1 MLNPCWLE
9 RDKSSDC
16 GDKKSYNDKKS
27 GRVGREQH
35 RAVDKMYDVETLPK
49 NKTQFFR
56 LRMSFDKVCSEF
68 LESSM
73 IAANK
78 RTDKD

>member
-1 MLNPCWLE
+1 MNPLPLPPSSMLNPCWLE

-27 GRVGREQH
+27 GRVGREKH

-49 NKTQFFR
+49 KQDAVF
-56 LRMSFDKVCSEF
+56 
-68 LESSM
+68 
-73 IAANK
+73 
-78 RTDKD
+78 